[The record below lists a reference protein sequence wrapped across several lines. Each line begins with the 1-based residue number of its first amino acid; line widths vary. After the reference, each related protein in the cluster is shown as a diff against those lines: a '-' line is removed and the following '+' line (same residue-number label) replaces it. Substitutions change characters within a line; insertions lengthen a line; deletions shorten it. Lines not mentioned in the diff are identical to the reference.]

1 MSLVQLL
8 FYAMAIIV
16 IGSALF
22 VATTKNLVRS
32 IFMFF
37 VTLFALAGLYV
48 LSLADFVAITQVV
61 IYVGG
66 ILVLILFAFMLSG
79 KETLDILQQQKS
91 KLFDL
96 GKVPAVLLSVLF
108 FVVMLNTIGKID
120 TNNLNWIKEAIG
132 TKNVIMPNDLVTD
145 NIGVNLMTRYLLPFE
160 AISILLMVALVGA
173 AFCFSSKSRFS
184 AASSG
189 VISAN
194 S

>member
-1 MSLVQLL
+1 MSLVQVL
-8 FYAMAIIV
+8 FYVMALIV
-16 IGSALF
+16 VGSALF
-22 VATTKNLVRS
+22 VASTKNLVRS

-79 KETLDILQQQKS
+79 KETLDILQQQKN

-96 GKVPAVLLSVLF
+96 GKVPAILLSVLF
-108 FVVMLNTIGKID
+108 FVVMVNIIGKID
-120 TNNLNWIKEAIG
+120 TNNLSWIKEAIG
-132 TKNVIMPNDLVTD
+132 TKNIIMPNDLVTD

-160 AISILLMVALVGA
+160 AISILLMIALVGA
-173 AFCFSSKSRFS
+173 AHLSRKE
-184 AASSG
+184 
-189 VISAN
+189 VKE
-194 S
+194 